1 MLRGLVRRLGLYPDA
16 LEAVV
21 RGLLGIGLGLFAL
34 LFAAAVVV
42 KPTAATTLA
51 LGLTLAVVNG
61 VAAVVLLTDTAA
73 LVRSTDEPPETLNEV
88 SW

>member
-1 MLRGLVRRLGLYPDA
+1 MLRGLVRRFGLYPDA

-34 LFAAAVVV
+34 LFAAAVVMM
-42 KPTAATTLA
+42 PTPATVVG
-51 LGLTLAVVNG
+51 LGVTLAVVNG
-61 VAAVVLLTDTAA
+61 GAAVVLLADTAA
-73 LVRSTDEPPETLNEV
+73 LVTSTDEPPETLNEV